1 MFQCVVCL
9 LLRCRRVALRGVLHA
24 VLCCAALRAPRWWT
38 CVPMCC
44 VFVVLQAC
52 GVARVCCVLCCVV
65 LCCVALRAPRWW
77 TARCPRP
84 GSARRPSRWCR
95 RAGTGC
101 SSPAGGGGEQGTQRL
116 PIHTLSK
123 ATHNEHVLS
132 EERETTMHLCGYS
145 EDVHRTKWQALTI
158 ARLTHSPYTTEIA
171 RLRRYTMLKYY
182 F

>member
-1 MFQCVVCL
+1 MCCVFV
-9 LLRCRRVALRGVLHA
+9 VALQACCVAGCAARCV
-24 VLCCAALRAPRWWT
+24 VLCCIAGPSVVDL

-44 VFVVLQAC
+44 VFVVLPAC

-171 RLRRYTMLKYY
+171 RIRR
-182 F
+182 